1 MQNKDIQ
8 VEAER
13 GELLVRN
20 SHGDIAIIPRDKASK
35 VRELLSSGCNDC
47 IDNVVSSLPTLK
59 HYAQDG
65 TVIPNDRK
73 ILLYTGKDSRYDV
86 KTMAPR
92 KGVRQND
99 DGSNSTHLMS
109 YTSAGNKYYAYPTLF
124 QNGDKWVQL
133 DDKNDFA
140 AFKEAQKR
148 KEVFEF
154 NTEKEAADFAK
165 GSWKNQYKEYDINSP
180 EYEELYNSGHLASY
194 DKNTDTYIAT
204 PLPEV
209 VITAKKPQLSKDK
222 EALEKEF
229 SRKYNAVAVRDNT
242 RVNSSVILNKL
253 NYTSDSLWEST
264 SDDSVLENII
274 EFIDPTGLTSWD
286 DVRRSYKE
294 NGLFSGTTALEIF
307 GALPLL
313 GKIGKSGKVI
323 AGGFELLQKLIP
335 LTKTKKQQDILYK
348 AYQNYNK
355 IGGKKLDEMFGKTSE
370 ILRDNIDL

>member
-253 NYTSDSLWEST
+253 NYTSDSL
-264 SDDSVLENII
+264 
-274 EFIDPTGLTSWD
+274 
-286 DVRRSYKE
+286 
-294 NGLFSGTTALEIF
+294 
-307 GALPLL
+307 
-313 GKIGKSGKVI
+313 
-323 AGGFELLQKLIP
+323 
-335 LTKTKKQQDILYK
+335 
-348 AYQNYNK
+348 
-355 IGGKKLDEMFGKTSE
+355 
-370 ILRDNIDL
+370 